1 MKNTVKLLILM
12 GMGLF
17 LTSCYYDTF
26 PEENVPDEVSY
37 SKNIQPL
44 WNSSCVTCHSGNLAP
59 DLRAQNSYN
68 SLMNGGFVKAGNAD
82 ESTLFL
88 SLYEGTG
95 VSLMPPK
102 PNGPWPDSNR
112 KLVETWINQGAKNN

>member
-1 MKNTVKLLILM
+1 M

-26 PEENVPDEVSY
+26 PEESIPDEVSY

-44 WNSSCVTCHSGNLAP
+44 WNSSCIECHSGNLAP

-68 SLMNGGFVKAGNAD
+68 SLIDGGYVVKGNAD
-82 ESTLFL
+82 ESILFL
-88 SLYEGTG
+88 SLQEGTG

-102 PNGPWPDSNR
+102 PNGPWSANNT

>member
-26 PEENVPDEVSY
+26 PEESIPDEVSY

-59 DLRAQNSYN
+59 DLSAQNSYN
-68 SLMNGGFVKAGNAD
+68 SLLNGGFVKAGNAD
-82 ESTLFL
+82 ESTLYL
-88 SLYEGTG
+88 SLFEGTG

-102 PNGPWPDSNR
+102 PNGPWPDANR
-112 KLVETWINQGAKNN
+112 RLVETWINQGAKNN